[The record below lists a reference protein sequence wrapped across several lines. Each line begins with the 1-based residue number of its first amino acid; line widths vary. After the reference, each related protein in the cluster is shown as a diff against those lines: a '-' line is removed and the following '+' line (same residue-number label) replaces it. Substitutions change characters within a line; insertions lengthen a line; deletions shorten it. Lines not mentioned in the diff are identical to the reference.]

1 MHRIVAA
8 ATVANEWLVRHR
20 YGLPTAFFGIGLI
33 SIVIGITASQYAGA
47 QLLRAEVGK
56 DAARWAAFLGSSL
69 DRLGIIVET
78 GMIAPEESRT
88 LNRIAKAGG
97 LTSYRIIGPDGRVM
111 IASSPETIGQK
122 IFADGFGPSIRG
134 GGALASIERAD
145 TADGGTAVIGRA
157 TVPIMSGKTFL
168 GAIEVSIDRTAR
180 AADHVRMTTGL
191 TLFLGLLIAA
201 IALVATA
208 YVQQRDSRR
217 QAGQSGLEQ
226 LRNTLEQQRG
236 EFTLQT
242 EQLAGRHQGAA
253 APRQTQP
260 AQNQPAPNQPP
271 PIEPSPIEP
280 QARADEAMPPR
291 ILLVESDPLSGHSTK
306 AVLDRSGYRVDV
318 ALDGL
323 EAVAAVRRERYD
335 AVLMEYRLPV
345 MDGVDASRMI
355 RGMDGAVARTP
366 IIAITAEATGDEAQR
381 LIAAGANGQVS
392 KPIQSDTLG
401 RIIENYRG
409 VSAAPAPAKTDQ
421 PGTPTH

>member
-242 EQLAGRHQGAA
+242 EQLGGRHQGAA

-271 PIEPSPIEP
+271 RSSRPRSSRKHGRTRPCRRGFSWSKAIRSAGTRPRPCWTAAATGSLSRSTVWKRSP
-280 QARADEAMPPR
+280 
-291 ILLVESDPLSGHSTK
+291 
-306 AVLDRSGYRVDV
+306 RSG
-318 ALDGL
+318 
-323 EAVAAVRRERYD
+323 
-335 AVLMEYRLPV
+335 
-345 MDGVDASRMI
+345 ASDMTRSSWN
-355 RGMDGAVARTP
+355 
-366 IIAITAEATGDEAQR
+366 IACRSWMG
-381 LIAAGANGQVS
+381 S
-392 KPIQSDTLG
+392 MPLG
-401 RIIENYRG
+401 
-409 VSAAPAPAKTDQ
+409 
-421 PGTPTH
+421 